1 MFDKTYLFLYNTNV
15 KCNIISVYLLSKSH
29 RPADHL
35 VFLGKRRFRPGRYM
49 ESKEKADHF
58 LISYKIIRVVYNILY
73 TNRSI
78 YINTRGIKIKNYCY
92 DVYTKVFFSKEI
104 YMY

>member
-1 MFDKTYLFLYNTNV
+1 
-15 KCNIISVYLLSKSH
+15 
-29 RPADHL
+29 
-35 VFLGKRRFRPGRYM
+35 M

-104 YMY
+104 CKVYDIIFKIYFYLNEKVWY